1 MTRHLLMVDL
11 KDDPSVIETY
21 KEHHRRVWPEVLSSL
36 KRAGIADM
44 EIFILGRRLV
54 MVVDTNGHDV
64 NACFAAHVASDPR
77 IAEWEGL
84 MKSMQEPPP
93 GGGPDEWWA
102 LMQPVFR
109 LDGSGS
115 AGAQSEPARRA

>member
-11 KDDPSVIETY
+11 KDDPAVIEAY
-21 KEHHRRVWPEVLSSL
+21 KAHHRRVWPEVLRSL

-44 EIFILGRRLV
+44 EIYLLGRRLV

-64 NACFAAHVASDPR
+64 QRCFATHVASHPR
-77 IAEWEGL
+77 VAEWEAL

-93 GGGPDEWWA
+93 GSEPGEWWA
-102 LMQPVFR
+102 VMQPVFR
-109 LDGSGS
+109 LDATGSTS
-115 AGAQSEPARRA
+115 AHSEPARRA